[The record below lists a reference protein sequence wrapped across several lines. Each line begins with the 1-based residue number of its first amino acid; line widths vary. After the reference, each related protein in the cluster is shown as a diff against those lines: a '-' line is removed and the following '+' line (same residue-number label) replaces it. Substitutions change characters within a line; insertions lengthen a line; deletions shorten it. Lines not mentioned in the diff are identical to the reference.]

1 MPRRRYCDARR
12 FSACFFAARPR
23 YGRRLTGESKNVI
36 PPTKR
41 RRARG
46 GVERAAAGTGAA
58 RDGGRRAGVTLHLD
72 EKSKLNDNQ
81 ILMNG

>member
-1 MPRRRYCDARR
+1 M
-12 FSACFFAARPR
+12 
-23 YGRRLTGESKNVI
+23 I